1 MSFAAS
7 PLGQVDRCRV
17 CLHVRTLSAGL
28 CTSCSAELT
37 PRTASLVQQARR
49 NPVLAQ
55 AMSQRLSQASRSELV
70 RWIGHAPGIVGPSV
84 ASCRSARTGARRVG

>member
-7 PLGQVDRCRV
+7 PLAQVDRCRV

-28 CTSCSAELT
+28 CAACSAELT
-37 PRTASLVQQARR
+37 PRMASLVQQARR

-55 AMSQRLSQASRSELV
+55 AMSQRLSEATRRELV
-70 RWIGHAPGIVGPSV
+70 RWMGHTPGIVGPGV
-84 ASCRSARTGARRVG
+84 AGCRPLASRQRRVG